1 MSTQN
6 DTPGHERRALAET
19 LVLNRGAS
27 AMKTALVELLECW
40 DKPPSIRG
48 GLDCARAAANKQ
60 AIQNVRDA
68 LALATSEDAVESI
81 LLNWQA
87 DLR

>member
-19 LVLNRGAS
+19 LVLNRGAL
-27 AMKTALVELLECW
+27 AMKIALEELFECW
-40 DKPPSIRG
+40 DKPYDRPP
-48 GLDCARAAANKQ
+48 GLDCARAAANKK

-68 LALATSEDAVESI
+68 LALATSGEAVEHI
-81 LLNWQA
+81 LRNWRE